1 MLELKIIQEENA
13 RERMQNKHKALDKA
27 RSIVL
32 EKKEQEKQVAAMKEV
47 SYLRKI
53 EAAKLIKEE
62 KRIHKKKITKNERVY
77 LKRAQEK
84 RFEQQVMMEASKI
97 KQEQSLVNK
106 LESQRMQKTDLIGK
120 EGRVILKKDKE
131 VRKLEILEA
140 EVLKRLR
147 DTHVKQQQAIEEI
160 QEIFKQREN

>member
-13 RERMQNKHKALDKA
+13 RERMQNKHKALEKA

-97 KQEQSLVNK
+97 KQE
-106 LESQRMQKTDLIGK
+106 
-120 EGRVILKKDKE
+120 
-131 VRKLEILEA
+131 
-140 EVLKRLR
+140 
-147 DTHVKQQQAIEEI
+147 
-160 QEIFKQREN
+160 